1 MTYTA
6 GIDVGST
13 YTKAVVLSDS
23 HEIVGRAML
32 PTGFKLT
39 EAAEYDREL
48 WLSAESSVWVTSEE
62 RASSSPDSGSAKS

>member
-13 YTKAVVLSDS
+13 YTKAVVLSEEN
-23 HEIVGRAML
+23 EIVGRAML

-39 EAAEYDREL
+39 EVAE
-48 WLSAESSVWVTSEE
+48 TT
-62 RASSSPDSGSAKS
+62 